1 MADKNWPSKPRI
13 HDRLNDRTIWTGK
26 APDYEPEEPKHMP
39 EADPKCAHEHT
50 APMLGRIW
58 CVDCGGEVEA

>member
-1 MADKNWPSKPRI
+1 MADKNWPSKPHI

-39 EADPKCAHEHT
+39 EADPKCAHEHSV
-50 APMLGRIW
+50 PVLGRL
-58 CVDCGGEVEA
+58 